1 MQCSC
6 CGHQSESLREI
17 SLSAFDARQRK
28 TIVTFHL
35 CAICRLVY
43 LVNPLGVASRSRAGT
58 PPQRLERRA

>member
-6 CGHQSESLREI
+6 CGNQSESLREI
-17 SLSAFDARQRK
+17 SLSALDARQRK

-43 LVNPLGVASRSRAGT
+43 LVNPLRVASRSGVNRPAAPLQQRA
-58 PPQRLERRA
+58 